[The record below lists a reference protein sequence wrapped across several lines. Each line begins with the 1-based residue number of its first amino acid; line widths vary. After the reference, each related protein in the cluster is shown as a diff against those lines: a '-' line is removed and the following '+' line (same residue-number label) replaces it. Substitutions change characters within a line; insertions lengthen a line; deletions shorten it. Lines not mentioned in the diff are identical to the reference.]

1 VFAQAGAN
9 VIDAR
14 IHTSKS
20 GQAFD
25 VFALQDQAGAAFGE
39 GRQDAIDRLFS
50 RLQVALDAERKSD
63 RDSLV
68 AANASTIKRP
78 TSRTAAF
85 AIEPVIMIDN
95 EGAAFDTIVEVSG
108 RDRTGLLADL
118 AQVFEDEGLN
128 VTSAH
133 IDGVG
138 ERATDAFYLRDRG
151 GLKLSDARRI
161 TILKERLMGVLAEAD
176 TTEGPSLLSRRKLA
190 RARASSR
197 R

>member
-1 VFAQAGAN
+1 L
-9 VIDAR
+9 D
-14 IHTSKS
+14 
-20 GQAFD
+20 
-25 VFALQDQAGAAFGE
+25 GE
-39 GRQDAIDRLFS
+39 RK
-50 RLQVALDAERKSD
+50 AERE
-63 RDSLV
+63 SLI
-68 AANASTIKRP
+68 AANTSTVKKP
-78 TSRTAAF
+78 TNRTAAF

-133 IDGVG
+133 IDSVG

-161 TILKERLMGVLAEAD
+161 TVLKKRLIGVLADAE

>member
-1 VFAQAGAN
+1 
-9 VIDAR
+9 
-14 IHTSKS
+14 
-20 GQAFD
+20 
-25 VFALQDQAGAAFGE
+25 
-39 GRQDAIDRLFS
+39 
-50 RLQVALDAERKSD
+50 
-63 RDSLV
+63 
-68 AANASTIKRP
+68 
-78 TSRTAAF
+78 
-85 AIEPVIMIDN
+85 MIDN

-133 IDGVG
+133 IDSVG

-151 GLKLSDARRI
+151 GLKLLEARRI
-161 TILKERLMGVLAEAD
+161 TTLKERLMGVLAEAD
-176 TTEGPSLLSRRKLA
+176 TSEGPSLLPRRKLA